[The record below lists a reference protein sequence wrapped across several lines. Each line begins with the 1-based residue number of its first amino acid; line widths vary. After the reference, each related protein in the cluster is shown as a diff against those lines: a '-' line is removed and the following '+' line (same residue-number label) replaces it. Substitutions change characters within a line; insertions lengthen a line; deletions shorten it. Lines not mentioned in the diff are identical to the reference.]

1 MKISVPATSAN
12 LGPGFDTLGLALN
25 IRNHVVIKPA
35 RFHSVSL
42 KGEGSDNPK
51 LKDNNMFISTFN
63 DFHHN
68 LSSKKQQFRF
78 EFQNEIPL
86 SRGLGSS
93 SAVIISAIASAYAIE
108 GIKLDNKKLL
118 NLALSYESHPDN
130 ITPAVMGGFT
140 VSTIHENEVYY
151 IRKEIPKTLKAVV
164 VIPNRAISTNLSRKT
179 LPFKYSKEDAIFNIS
194 HSSLLTA
201 AFMSEDWRMLKK
213 ASKDRFHQYYRM
225 KQMPELFA
233 VQKVALRNGALM
245 STLSG
250 SGSTFFNIVYSKDA
264 PRVVKKLQ
272 ENFPHFKIF
281 SCDFDNTG
289 ISIED

>member
-1 MKISVPATSAN
+1 MKITVPATSAN
-12 LGPGFDTLGLALN
+12 LGPGFDTLGLALD
-25 IRNHVVIKPA
+25 IRNEVVITPA
-35 RFHSVSL
+35 KFHSVSL
-42 KGEGSDNPK
+42 KGEGSNNPK

-63 DFHHN
+63 DFHQN
-68 LSSKKQQFRF
+68 LSSSKQHYRF
-78 EFQNEIPL
+78 EFKNSIPL

-108 GIKLDNKKLL
+108 GIELHDKKLL

-140 VSTIHENEVYY
+140 VATIHENEVFF
-151 IRKEIPKTLKAVV
+151 IKKSIPNSIKAVV

-179 LPFKYSKEDAIFNIS
+179 LPYKYSKEDSIFNIS

-201 AFMSEDWRMLKK
+201 AFMTEDWRMLKK

-225 KQMPELFA
+225 RQMPELFA

-250 SGSTFFNIVYSKDA
+250 SGSTFFNIVYAKDVQ
-264 PRVVKKLQ
+264 RLVKKLE
-272 ENFPHFKIF
+272 ENFPHFKILT
-281 SCDFDNTG
+281 CDFDNNG
-289 ISIED
+289 IVVED

>member
-25 IRNHVVIKPA
+25 IRNQVIIKPA

-42 KGEGSDNPK
+42 KGEGSGNPK

-63 DFHHN
+63 DFYHN

-140 VSTIHENEVYY
+140 VSTIHENEVYF

-179 LPFKYSKEDAIFNIS
+179 LPFKYSKDDAVFNIS

-201 AFMSEDWRMLKK
+201 AFMTEDWRMLKK

-272 ENFPHFKIF
+272 DNFPHFKIF
-281 SCDFDNTG
+281 SCDFDNDG
-289 ISIED
+289 VSIED

>member
-1 MKISVPATSAN
+1 MRISVPATSAN
-12 LGPGFDTLGLALN
+12 LGPGFDTLGLALD
-25 IRNHVVIKPA
+25 IRNYVSIKPA
-35 RFHSVSL
+35 KFHSVSL

-63 DFHHN
+63 DFYQN
-68 LSSKKQQFRF
+68 LSKERRQFRF
-78 EFQNEIPL
+78 EFQNEIPM

-108 GIKLDNKKLL
+108 GIQIDDKKLL

-140 VSTIHENEVYY
+140 VSTINENEVFF
-151 IRKEIPKTLKAVV
+151 IRKELPKSLKAVV
-164 VIPNRAISTNLSRKT
+164 VIPNRPISTNLARKA
-179 LPFKYSKEDAIFNIS
+179 LPFKYSKEDAVFNIS

-250 SGSTFFNIVYSKDA
+250 SGSTFFNMTNAKDA
-264 PRVVKKLQ
+264 PRLVKKLQ
-272 ENFPHFKIF
+272 DNFPHFKIF
-281 SCDFDNTG
+281 ACDFDNTG
-289 ISIED
+289 VKVED

>member
-1 MKISVPATSAN
+1 MRISVPATSAN
-12 LGPGFDTLGLALN
+12 LGPGFDTLGIALN
-25 IRNHVVIKPA
+25 IRNQVIIKPA
-35 RFHSVSL
+35 KFHSVSL
-42 KGEGSDNPK
+42 KGEGANNPK

-63 DFHHN
+63 DFHQN
-68 LSSKKQQFRF
+68 LCNSKQQYRF

-108 GIKLDNKKLL
+108 GISLNDKKLL

-140 VSTIHENEVYY
+140 VSTIHENEVFF
-151 IRKEIPKTLKAVV
+151 IRKEIPNSLKAVV

-179 LPFKYSKEDAIFNIS
+179 LPFKYSKEDAVFNIS

-201 AFMSEDWRMLKK
+201 AFMNEDWRMLKK

-250 SGSTFFNIVYSKDA
+250 SGSTFFNITYARDTAKL
-264 PRVVKKLQ
+264 VKKL
-272 ENFPHFKIF
+272 EDNFPHFKIVV
-281 SCDFDNTG
+281 CDFDNSG
-289 ISIED
+289 ILVED

>member
-25 IRNHVVIKPA
+25 IRNEVIIKPA
-35 RFHSVSL
+35 KFHSVSL
-42 KGEGSDNPK
+42 KGEGSNNPK

-63 DFHHN
+63 DFHQN
-68 LSSKKQQFRF
+68 LSSNKQQFRF
-78 EFQNEIPL
+78 EFQNSVPL

-108 GIKLDNKKLL
+108 GVELHNKKLL

-140 VSTIHENEVYY
+140 VSTIHENEVYF
-151 IRKEIPKTLKAVV
+151 IRKDIPNTLKAVV

-179 LPFKYSKEDAIFNIS
+179 LPYKYSKEDAVFNIS

-250 SGSTFFNIVYSKDA
+250 SGSTFFNMVYNKDA
-264 PRVVKKLQ
+264 SRLVKKLE
-272 ENFPHFKIF
+272 ENFPHFKILV
-281 SCDFDNTG
+281 CDFDNNG
-289 ISIED
+289 IIVED

>member
-25 IRNHVVIKPA
+25 IRNQVIIKPSK
-35 RFHSVSL
+35 FHSVSL

-51 LKDNNMFISTFN
+51 LKDNNMFITTFN
-63 DFHHN
+63 DFYHN

-78 EFQNEIPL
+78 EFYNEIPL

-93 SAVIISAIASAYAIE
+93 SAVIISAIASAYALENIE
-108 GIKLDNKKLL
+108 IDNKKLL

-140 VSTIHENEVYY
+140 VATVHENEVYF
-151 IRKEIPKTLKAVV
+151 IKKDIPSYLKAVV
-164 VIPNRAISTNLSRKT
+164 VIPNRPISTNLSRKT
-179 LPFKYSKEDAIFNIS
+179 LPFKYSKEDTVFNVS

-201 AFMSEDWRMLKK
+201 AFISEDWRMLKK
-213 ASKDRFHQYYRM
+213 ASKDRMHQYYRM

-250 SGSTFFNIVYSKDA
+250 SGSTFFNMAYEKDVS
-264 PRVVKKLQ
+264 RLVKKLQ
-272 ENFPHFKIF
+272 ENFPHFKVF
-281 SCDFDNTG
+281 SCDFDNIG
-289 ISIED
+289 VKIED

>member
-25 IRNHVVIKPA
+25 IRNEVIIKPA

-42 KGEGSDNPK
+42 KGEGSNNPK

-78 EFQNEIPL
+78 EFQNAIPL

-93 SAVIISAIASAYAIE
+93 SAVIISAIASAYALE
-108 GIKLDNKKLL
+108 GIKLDDKKLL

-140 VSTIHENEVYY
+140 VSTIHENEVFF
-151 IRKEIPKTLKAVV
+151 IRKEIPQTLKAIV

-179 LPFKYSKEDAIFNIS
+179 LPFKYSKEDAVFNIS

-201 AFMSEDWRMLKK
+201 AFMTEDWRMLKK

-233 VQKVALRNGALM
+233 VQKVAMRNGALM

-250 SGSTFFNIVYSKDA
+250 SGSTFFNIAYTKDA
-264 PRVVKKLQ
+264 SKLVKKLQ

>member
-25 IRNHVVIKPA
+25 IRNHVIIKPA

-63 DFHHN
+63 DFYHN

-93 SAVIISAIASAYAIE
+93 SAVIISAITSAYAIK

-140 VSTIHENEVYY
+140 VSTIHENEVYF
-151 IRKEIPKTLKAVV
+151 IKKTIPKTLKAVV

-179 LPFKYSKEDAIFNIS
+179 LPFKYSKEDAVFNIS

-201 AFMSEDWRMLKK
+201 AFMTEDWRMLKK

-250 SGSTFFNIVYSKDA
+250 SGSTFFNMAYEKDI
-264 PRVVKKLQ
+264 PRLLKKLQ
-272 ENFPHFKIF
+272 ENFPHFRIF
-281 SCDFDNTG
+281 SCDFDNSG
-289 ISIED
+289 IKIED

>member
-12 LGPGFDTLGLALN
+12 LGPGFDTLGLALD
-25 IRNHVVIKPA
+25 IRNEVVIKPA
-35 RFHSVSL
+35 KFHSVSL
-42 KGEGSDNPK
+42 KGEGANNPK

-63 DFHHN
+63 DFHQN
-68 LSSKKQQFRF
+68 LSSNKQQFRF
-78 EFQNEIPL
+78 EFQNAIPL

-108 GIKLDNKKLL
+108 GIELQDKKLL

-140 VSTIHENEVYY
+140 VATIHENEVYF
-151 IRKEIPKTLKAVV
+151 IKKDIPDTLKAVV
-164 VIPNRAISTNLSRKT
+164 VIPNRPISTNLSRKA

-250 SGSTFFNIVYSKDA
+250 SGSTFFNMAYNKDA
-264 PRVVKKLQ
+264 PRLVKKLE
-272 ENFPHFKIF
+272 ENFPHFKILV
-281 SCDFDNTG
+281 CDFDNNG
-289 ISIED
+289 IIVED

>member
-12 LGPGFDTLGLALN
+12 LGPGFDTLGLALD
-25 IRNHVVIKPA
+25 IRNQVVIKPSK
-35 RFHSVSL
+35 FHSVSL
-42 KGEGSDNPK
+42 KGEGADNPK
-51 LKDNNMFISTFN
+51 LKDNNMFITTFN
-63 DFHHN
+63 DFYQN
-68 LSSKKQQFRF
+68 LSTKKQQFRF
-78 EFQNEIPL
+78 EFLNEIPL

-108 GIKLDNKKLL
+108 GIELDNKKLL

-140 VSTIHENEVYY
+140 VSTIHENEVFF
-151 IRKEIPKTLKAVV
+151 IRKEIPNSLKAIV
-164 VIPNRAISTNLSRKT
+164 VIPNRAISTNLSRKA

-233 VQKVALRNGALM
+233 VQKTALRNGALM

-250 SGSTFFNIVYSKDA
+250 SGSTFFNIAYNRDA
-264 PRVVKKLQ
+264 PRLVKKLQ
-272 ENFPHFKIF
+272 ESFPHFKIF
-281 SCDFDNTG
+281 ACDFDNSG
-289 ISIED
+289 VIVED

>member
-25 IRNHVVIKPA
+25 IRNQVIIKPSK
-35 RFHSVSL
+35 FHSVSL
-42 KGEGSDNPK
+42 RGEGSDNPK

-63 DFHHN
+63 DFYQN
-68 LSSKKQQFRF
+68 LSTKKQQFRF

-108 GIKLDNKKLL
+108 GIEIDDKKLL

-140 VSTIHENEVYY
+140 VSTIHENEVFF
-151 IRKEIPKTLKAVV
+151 IRKEIPKTLKAIV
-164 VIPNRAISTNLSRKT
+164 VIPNRAISTNASRKT
-179 LPFKYSKEDAIFNIS
+179 LPFKYSKEDAVFNIS

-233 VQKVALRNGALM
+233 VQKTALRNGALM

-250 SGSTFFNIVYSKDA
+250 SGSTFFNIAYNRDA
-264 PRVVKKLQ
+264 TRLVKKLQ
-272 ENFPHFKIF
+272 ESFPHFKIF
-281 SCDFDNTG
+281 ACDFDNDG
-289 ISIED
+289 VIVED

>member
-1 MKISVPATSAN
+1 MKITVPATSAN

-25 IRNHVVIKPA
+25 IRNEVIITPA

-42 KGEGSDNPK
+42 KGEGSNNPK

-63 DFHHN
+63 DFHQN
-68 LSSKKQQFRF
+68 LSSSKQHYRF
-78 EFQNEIPL
+78 EFKNSIPL

-108 GIKLDNKKLL
+108 GIELHDKKLL

-140 VSTIHENEVYY
+140 VSTIHENEVFF
-151 IRKEIPKTLKAVV
+151 IRKSIPNNIKAIV

-179 LPFKYSKEDAIFNIS
+179 LPYKYSKEDAIFNIS

-201 AFMSEDWRMLKK
+201 AFMTEDWRMLKK

-225 KQMPELFA
+225 RQMPELFA

-250 SGSTFFNIVYSKDA
+250 SGSTFFNIAYSKDVK
-264 PRVVKKLQ
+264 RLVKKLE
-272 ENFPHFKIF
+272 ENFPHFKILT
-281 SCDFDNTG
+281 CDFDNNG
-289 ISIED
+289 IVVEN